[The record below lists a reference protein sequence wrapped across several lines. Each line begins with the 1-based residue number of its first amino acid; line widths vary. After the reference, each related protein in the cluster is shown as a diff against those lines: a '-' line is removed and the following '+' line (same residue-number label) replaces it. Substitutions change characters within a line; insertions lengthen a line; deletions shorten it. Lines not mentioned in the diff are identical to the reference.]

1 MARRARSIIRIAP
14 DGAKAAAPAQSN
26 LLVSRLPENEVA
38 LLLERGEQFTATLR
52 QQFFELNEPIEK
64 VYFPLTG
71 MASLVTV
78 LKDGTSLEG
87 MTVGREGFVGL
98 PLFHGIKRHRCEC
111 MCQIDGDFLEL
122 GADDFL
128 EIIPDA
134 PKLQQQLHIYSQFAH
149 EVLTQSAACNGTH
162 LVEQRC
168 ARWLLSTADAVG
180 RTSFNLTQEFLSQ
193 MLAVRRPGVT
203 VAVGTLVRQGLIS
216 HRYGAVSILDVTG
229 LKHAACE
236 CYGTIK
242 ESAQELFG

>member
-1 MARRARSIIRIAP
+1 MARRTRSISRIA
-14 DGAKAAAPAQSN
+14 DNGAEAAAPAQSN
-26 LLVSRLPENEVA
+26 LLLARLPENELA
-38 LLLERGEQFTATLR
+38 LVLEHAEQFSASLR
-52 QQFFELNEPIEK
+52 QPFFGTGDSIER

-180 RTSFNLTQEFLSQ
+180 R
-193 MLAVRRPGVT
+193 
-203 VAVGTLVRQGLIS
+203 
-216 HRYGAVSILDVTG
+216 
-229 LKHAACE
+229 
-236 CYGTIK
+236 
-242 ESAQELFG
+242 